1 MLIQESY
8 ESQDCYND
16 CYPSIPPFIEN
27 ILQEANLFSMD
38 NPLIIG
44 MPLDS
49 SEVHLLFIIWFCYT
63 FNINGKSA
71 DFKLLETKISQVNSR
86 NHSSSCNSILS
97 QHNLQNA
104 GRFEFPSVSA
114 KLSCYH

>member
-27 ILQEANLFSMD
+27 ILQEANLFSID

-71 DFKLLETKISQVNSR
+71 DFKLLEAKISQVNSR
-86 NHSSSCNSILS
+86 NHSSSCHSILS
-97 QHNLQNA
+97 QQNLRN
-104 GRFEFPSVSA
+104 G
-114 KLSCYH
+114 